1 VAAPDLMVAMM
12 MALGL
17 PQPEREYRF
26 HETRRWR
33 FDYAF
38 PDRKVALEVEGV
50 TPAGG
55 RHQRVKGYSAD
66 IEKYNEA
73 ALLGWV
79 VIRATPEQMNRGM
92 AFEWVLRAFNQRA
105 TDVENGTLER

>member
-50 TPAGG
+50 TPSGG
-55 RHQRVKGYSAD
+55 RHQRVKGYAAD
-66 IEKYNEA
+66 CEKYSVA
-73 ALLGWV
+73 AADGWR
-79 VIRATPEQMNRGM
+79 VIRATPRQ
-92 AFEWVLRAFNQRA
+92 
-105 TDVENGTLER
+105 LESGVGFAWLLAAYQAAG